1 MGQFDAWLPFSQHP
15 VAFHFRIALG
25 IHSQASEDPGRMAG
39 GGDFRPASGDG
50 GVGGVDYRNE
60 KHFVRGLFSFDNID
74 LSEI

>member
-1 MGQFDAWLPFSQHP
+1 MLLVFILRRLKIRA
-15 VAFHFRIALG
+15 
-25 IHSQASEDPGRMAG
+25 RMAG